1 MTIMDKLM
9 VLHNLY
15 LGFFIGI
22 ICLGF
27 IKWFL
32 IDEKPLSAS
41 VTEMLLATLLG
52 GGIVLTGWHF
62 FF

>member
-22 ICLGF
+22 VILGF
-27 IKWFL
+27 IEWLL
-32 IDEKPLSAS
+32 IDEKPLAAS
-41 VTEMLLATLLG
+41 VTEMFLATLLG
-52 GGIVLTGWHF
+52 GGIVLAGWHF

>member
-1 MTIMDKLM
+1 M

-22 ICLGF
+22 VILGF
-27 IKWFL
+27 IEWLL
-32 IDEKPLSAS
+32 IDDKPLSAS
-41 VTEMLLATLLG
+41 IFEMFLASLLG
-52 GGIVLTGWHF
+52 GGIVLGGWHF

>member
-1 MTIMDKLM
+1 M

-27 IKWFL
+27 IEWFL